1 MRLRPASSA
10 AARKLS
16 NERVTPGS
24 VGEVTENESWSPKKR
39 ASTSAPAALIVLC
52 APGYEGSAGGGM
64 GGGVAGGRE
73 PGRIGDGGRVDV
85 GVGEIDRRD
94 GPPQLVRVLRVVE
107 GDRR

>member
-10 AARKLS
+10 AALKLS

-52 APGYEGSAGGGM
+52 APGYEGSAGVLPASGSQVGSAT
-64 GGGVAGGRE
+64 VARLPSVSARRIAVTGRQSWY
-73 PGRIGDGGRVDV
+73 VY
-85 GVGEIDRRD
+85 
-94 GPPQLVRVLRVVE
+94 LAS
-107 GDRR
+107 